1 MHTLYGGDAYGRI
14 QRTAIKRNRREIY
27 EGTAYAGTRGE
38 EMPSGFLTTFKI
50 RFTISLCLFG
60 FFAWMS
66 LTGKEIYHIS
76 ADQIEA
82 AVESDILQGQ
92 ISDCLIKLGL
102 YE

>member
-1 MHTLYGGDAYGRI
+1 MGAYREQRLRDTGGSSTKALHRQTRGDA
-14 QRTAIKRNRREIY
+14 
-27 EGTAYAGTRGE
+27 
-38 EMPSGFLTTFKI
+38 MPSGFLTTFKI

-92 ISDCLIKLGL
+92 ISDGLIKLGIF
-102 YE
+102 E

>member
-1 MHTLYGGDAYGRI
+1 MGAYREQLLRETGGRSTKELHM
-14 QRTAIKRNRREIY
+14 QN
-27 EGTAYAGTRGE
+27 RGE

-50 RFTISLCLFG
+50 RFSISLCLFG

>member
-1 MHTLYGGDAYGRI
+1 M
-14 QRTAIKRNRREIY
+14 QN
-27 EGTAYAGTRGE
+27 RGE

-76 ADQIEA
+76 ADQIKA

>member
-1 MHTLYGGDAYGRI
+1 MGAYREQLLRETGGRSTKELHM
-14 QRTAIKRNRREIY
+14 QN
-27 EGTAYAGTRGE
+27 RGE

-66 LTGKEIYHIS
+66 LTGKEIY
-76 ADQIEA
+76 
-82 AVESDILQGQ
+82 ESDILQGQ

>member
-1 MHTLYGGDAYGRI
+1 MGAYREQLLRETGGKSTKEL
-14 QRTAIKRNRREIY
+14 QMQ
-27 EGTAYAGTRGE
+27 GE
-38 EMPSGFLTTFKI
+38 EIPSGFLTTFKI